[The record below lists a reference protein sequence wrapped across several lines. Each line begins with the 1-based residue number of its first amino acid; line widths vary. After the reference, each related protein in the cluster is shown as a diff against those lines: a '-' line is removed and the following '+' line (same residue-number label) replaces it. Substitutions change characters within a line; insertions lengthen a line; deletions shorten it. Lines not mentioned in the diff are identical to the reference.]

1 MQKQKNLIP
10 IFIGLMASLLIY
22 AMDST
27 VFSTAMKKIVQDIG
41 GGTWYS
47 WPFTSYML
55 CSTVI
60 IPIAGAISDSLGHK
74 PVFLTGIL
82 GFLLGSALCGI
93 SQNMVQLI
101 VFRAVQ
107 GIGGGIIVSG
117 VFTLVADLFPPAE
130 RGKYTGIVSSMY
142 GLANIIGPLAGGIIA
157 DRLTWRWIFYL
168 NLPVGL
174 TAFFLLCFKL
184 PRFLP
189 ENKKKADR
197 AGMTLLV
204 LALTPL
210 LLALSLAG
218 NLFAWNSAP
227 ILLMLFGSAIM
238 LVLLGITQRRAEN
251 PVLPPKYFSDRRI
264 SMSLAVSFL
273 NQIVM
278 IGTVI
283 YLPYFE
289 QYVLKMSATASGIV
303 LAPMMVSL
311 VLAGNLTGLLISKTG
326 KCGVW
331 SVTGFVIS
339 AIGIALMSAMNENTS
354 SLSLITFAVLVGIG
368 AGMNMPVGN
377 VNAQNS
383 VPKSRIGSVTS
394 AVTFARNVGTAGG
407 SALFGAVLT
416 LARNSGPA
424 DLSALRTVFRSGIP
438 VAALGILCALLL
450 RDASPEPQ
458 SAEQQEALADCDKAN
473 AQ

>member
-1 MQKQKNLIP
+1 MEKGKKLVP

-27 VFSTAMKKIVQDIG
+27 VFSTAMKKIVQEIG
-41 GGTWYS
+41 GGAWYS

-60 IPIAGAISDSLGHK
+60 IPIAGAISDSIGHK

-101 VFRAVQ
+101 VFRAIQ

-142 GLANIIGPLAGGIIA
+142 GLANMIGPLAGGVIA
-157 DRLTWRWIFYL
+157 DRLNWRWIFYL
-168 NLPVGL
+168 NVPVGL
-174 TAFFLLCFKL
+174 IAFFLILFRL

-197 AGMTLLV
+197 AGMALLV
-204 LALTPL
+204 LTLTPL

-218 NLFAWNSAP
+218 NLFAWNSPP
-227 ILLMLFGSAIM
+227 ILLMLLGSAVM
-238 LVLLGITQRRAEN
+238 LVLFGLTQRRAEN
-251 PVLPPKYFSDRRI
+251 PVLPPEYFADRRI

-278 IGTVI
+278 MGAVI
-283 YLPYFE
+283 YLPYYE
-289 QYVLKMSATASGIV
+289 QYVLKMSATASGMV

-311 VLAGNLTGLLISKTG
+311 VLSGNLTGLLISRTG
-326 KCGVW
+326 KCGIW
-331 SVTGFVIS
+331 SVAGFILS
-339 AIGIALMSAMNENTS
+339 GIGMALLSVVKSDTA
-354 SLSLITFAVLVGIG
+354 SLSLIAFAVLIGFG

-377 VNAQNS
+377 VNAQNA

-394 AVTFARNVGTAGG
+394 SVTFARNVGTASG
-407 SALFGAVLT
+407 SALFGAVLS
-416 LARNSGPA
+416 LARSSGA
-424 DLSALRTVFRSGIP
+424 SDLGGLRTVFQSGIP

-450 RDASPEPQ
+450 RDARPEPYKERP
-458 SAEQQEALADCDKAN
+458 AELQAKCDEAN